1 MEAYTFNKLILRLA
15 NDFMTKILHIG
26 GEDVRMRIPI
36 LSLLQSNGFQV
47 GALGCNDGTAFE
59 STKIS
64 YYDYFLNRWISP
76 LDDIKTKKQLA
87 KLFIET
93 KPDLIHLFDTKPG
106 VITPKV
112 AKNNSVKVVVR
123 TVTGMGYI
131 FSSDSLLAKFLKPF
145 YRIAQK
151 RAIAYTDMV
160 IFQNRDDQEYF
171 EKYNLLSKEKSV
183 LVASS
188 GLQVDKFIEKQ
199 ADSETKIALRQQ
211 LGFGEKDIIVTLIA
225 RLVKDKGILEFLE
238 AAKIL
243 TSKNN
248 IKFLLIGPLGSEGKQ
263 AVSKS
268 TIQTYSK
275 FVNYIGPVNNV
286 AEILSLSDIFVLPT
300 YYREGLPRI
309 LLEAGALG
317 LPLITTDMP
326 GCRDVVKDGWNGLL
340 VPIRDSHA
348 LANAIDKLSS
358 NEKLRLKMGAKNPS
372 FIKDNFDLSI
382 VAKAYI
388 QIYRELLSKHEN

>member
-1 MEAYTFNKLILRLA
+1 
-15 NDFMTKILHIG
+15 MTHTSTIIHVG

-36 LSLLQSNGFQV
+36 LTQLKEKGFEV
-47 GALGCNDGTAFE
+47 GALGCGDGKAFE
-59 STKIS
+59 NTQIS
-64 YYDYFLNRWISP
+64 YHDYHLNRWISP
-76 LDDIKTKKQLA
+76 LGDIKTKKQLA
-87 KLFIET
+87 KIFTEV

-112 AKNNSVKVVVR
+112 AKKNGVRAVVR

-131 FSSDSLLAKFLKPF
+131 FSSDSLLAKILKPF

-151 RAIAYTDMV
+151 KAIAYTDIV
-160 IFQNRDDQEYF
+160 IFQNSDDQKYF
-171 EKYNLLSKEKSV
+171 EKYNLVPKEKSV

-188 GLQVDKFIEKQ
+188 GLQVDDFISKK
-199 ADSETKIALRQQ
+199 ADDQTKKTLKKQ
-211 LGFGEKDIIVTLIA
+211 LGINKNDVVVTLIA
-225 RLVKDKGILEFLE
+225 RLVKDKGVLEFLE

-243 TSKNN
+243 SANQN
-248 IKFLLIGPLGSEGKQ
+248 IKFLLVGPLGSEGKQ
-263 AVSKS
+263 AVSRS
-268 TIQTYSK
+268 SIDAYSNH
-275 FVNYIGPVNNV
+275 VNYIGSVSNV
-286 AEILSLSDIFVLPT
+286 AEILSISDIFVLPT

-340 VPIRDSHA
+340 IPIRDPKS
-348 LANAIDKLSS
+348 LANAIEKLS
-358 NEKLRLKMGAKNPS
+358 NNKNLRLKMGANNPG

-382 VAKAYI
+382 VMNKYYN
-388 QIYRELLSKHEN
+388 IYTDLLGS